1 MDTSVLIITILLCL
15 SIFFFL
21 ICMREIYHAKKK
33 INKVYGDPARK
44 KMELAEKLEELQNYH
59 IELTKKEEDF
69 KNMGKQIMH
78 NAKCWENLKKIIKR
92 TYSSYFTKLK

>member
-1 MDTSVLIITILLCL
+1 MATSLLLITILLCL

-21 ICMREIYHAKKK
+21 LCVREIYQSKKRSIK
-33 INKVYGDPARK
+33 YMQTLQEK
-44 KMELAEKLEELQNYH
+44 KMELAEELEELQNYH

-78 NAKCWENLKKIIKR
+78 NAKCWENLKK
-92 TYSSYFTKLK
+92 SSKEHIVRNSQN